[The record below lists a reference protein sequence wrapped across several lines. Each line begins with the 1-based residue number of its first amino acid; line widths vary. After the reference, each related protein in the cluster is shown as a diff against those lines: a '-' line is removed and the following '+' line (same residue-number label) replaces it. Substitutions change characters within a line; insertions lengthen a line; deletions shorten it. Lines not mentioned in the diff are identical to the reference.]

1 MSGKTI
7 LSISTGSYHTCAI
20 ASDNQTYC
28 WGWNIYGQ
36 IGDNTS
42 GTSRLVPTTVLVY
55 YFNPAVF
62 AALPGQASFTLQY
75 ATKTA
80 YSCRLQTGFSAVG
93 TTTPIAF
100 NNNASISSGQAIS
113 RTASDPNP
121 NGNIVAQSYIETT
134 GSFSNIATMYVGQT
148 GLWDFSLKDNGA
160 PGSTTYCLRLATSS
174 GSALNTYSSYV
185 EVRTAASTGGGGG
198 PTLNQQLRGGG
209 SVIQGVK
216 NSLTW

>member
-1 MSGKTI
+1 
-7 LSISTGSYHTCAI
+7 
-20 ASDNQTYC
+20 
-28 WGWNIYGQ
+28 
-36 IGDNTS
+36 
-42 GTSRLVPTTVLVY
+42 
-55 YFNPAVF
+55 
-62 AALPGQASFTLQY
+62 
-75 ATKTA
+75 
-80 YSCRLQTGFSAVG
+80 
-93 TTTPIAF
+93 
-100 NNNASISSGQAIS
+100 
-113 RTASDPNP
+113 
-121 NGNIVAQSYIETT
+121 
-134 GSFSNIATMYVGQT
+134 MYVGQT